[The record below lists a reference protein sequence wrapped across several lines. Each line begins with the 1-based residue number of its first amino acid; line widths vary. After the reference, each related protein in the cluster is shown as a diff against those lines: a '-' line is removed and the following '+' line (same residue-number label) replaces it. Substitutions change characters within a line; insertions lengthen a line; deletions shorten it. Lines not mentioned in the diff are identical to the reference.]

1 MGPTQTSGFTK
12 RSTNIILLVGL
23 CSVVYLCL
31 YLWVDAVIPRVLES
45 KKMMKNGKQYDFS
58 RAISNDDS
66 YDSSTAVNTWEFHGS
81 KIEGPTESYPEQ
93 HIAIDTHANIVAASG
108 QNAVLEVQNNEDGR
122 FSSGSVSKENTSR
135 EIHMPYE
142 KHGISN
148 RNDNVGIRRSS
159 LPLLDKPL
167 QSASAKRGQIIIVTT
182 KRSGSS
188 FIGELFNS
196 NPEVFYMYEP
206 LSQVTYDVLK
216 HRIDNRQ
223 AESLIFLLWN
233 HTLRCNYSTFSHG
246 PKNWLRRSGGLNTCQ
261 VSGALKSSELLCPV
275 RKTPER
281 KVGPIISKL
290 CLDHPYTVL
299 KTIRVKDIK
308 DLRVFLEDPSLNLKI
323 IYLVR
328 DPRAVMNSRRKLKAP
343 NADLLRR
350 KGPDADEIKDLC
362 EHMAR
367 NLQYKD
373 DPPSWLKGKY
383 MLVRFED
390 VAEDPIEQTQR
401 IYQHV
406 GIKIHQDV
414 LGWLKNNTHGNK
426 GHGTGGPFSRT
437 RDTDNVIN
445 AWKNSISEEVREEV
459 ERKCSH
465 VMDALSYRCD

>member
-1 MGPTQTSGFTK
+1 MAPTKTSGFTK
-12 RSTNIILLVGL
+12 RSANVILLVSL
-23 CSVVYLCL
+23 FSCVYFCL
-31 YLWVDAVIPRVLES
+31 FLWDDAVIPQFLES
-45 KKMMKNGKQYDFS
+45 KKMMKYGKQYDFT
-58 RAISNDDS
+58 RASNDDS
-66 YDSSTAVNTWEFHGS
+66 NDSSRAVNTWELHGS
-81 KIEGPTESYPEQ
+81 TIKGSTESYPEQ
-93 HIAIDTHANIVAASG
+93 HIAIDTHANIVPTSG
-108 QNAVLEVQNNEDGR
+108 QNAVQNNEVGR
-122 FSSGSVSKENTSR
+122 FSSDSVFKENTSR
-135 EIHMPYE
+135 EFHMPYE
-142 KHGISN
+142 KHAISN
-148 RNDNVGIRRSS
+148 RNDNVEILRSS
-159 LPLLDKPL
+159 LPILDKPL
-167 QSASAKRGQIIIVTT
+167 QSASAKRVQIIIVTT

-206 LSQVTYDVLK
+206 LFQVTSDVLK

-233 HTLRCNYSTFSHG
+233 HTLRCNYSTFSQG
-246 PKNWLRRSGGLNTCQ
+246 PKNWLRRGSLDTCQ
-261 VSGALKSSELLCPV
+261 ASGALLSSKLICPV
-275 RKTPER
+275 PKIPER

-299 KTIRVKDIK
+299 KTIRVNDIK
-308 DLRVFLEDPSLNLKI
+308 DLRVFIEDPSLNLQI
-323 IYLVR
+323 IHLVR
-328 DPRAVMNSRRKLKAP
+328 DPRAVMNSRRKLKRP
-343 NADLLRR
+343 NYDLLRR

-414 LGWLKNNTHGNK
+414 LGWLKNNTHENK
-426 GHGTGGPFSRT
+426 GQGTGSPFSRT
-437 RDTDNVIN
+437 RDTDKVIN
-445 AWKNSISEEVREEV
+445 AWKNSISEEVREAV
-459 ERKCSH
+459 ERKCSQ
-465 VMDALSYRCD
+465 VMSALSYQYG

>member
-12 RSTNIILLVGL
+12 RSTYIILLVGL
-23 CSVVYLCL
+23 FSFVYFCL
-31 YLWVDAVIPRVLES
+31 FLWDDAVIPHFLES
-45 KKMMKNGKQYDFS
+45 KKMMKYGKQYDFT
-58 RAISNDDS
+58 RASNDDS
-66 YDSSTAVNTWEFHGS
+66 NDSSRAVNTWEFHGS
-81 KIEGPTESYPEQ
+81 TIKGSTESYPEQ
-93 HIAIDTHANIVAASG
+93 HIAIDTLANIVATSG
-108 QNAVLEVQNNEDGR
+108 RNAVIEVQNNKDGR
-122 FSSGSVSKENTSR
+122 FSSDSVSKENTSR
-135 EIHMPYE
+135 EFHMPYE
-142 KHGISN
+142 KHAISN
-148 RNDNVGIRRSS
+148 RKSNVEILRSS
-159 LPLLDKPL
+159 LPILDKP
-167 QSASAKRGQIIIVTT
+167 ASAKRVQIIIVTT

-206 LSQVTYDVLK
+206 LFQVTFDVLK

-233 HTLRCNYSTFSHG
+233 HTLRCNYSTFSQG
-246 PKNWLRRSGGLNTCQ
+246 TKNWLSRGGLNTCQ
-261 VSGALKSSELLCPV
+261 LSGALKSSKLLCPV
-275 RKTPER
+275 RKIPDR

-290 CLDHPYTVL
+290 CLDRPYTVL
-299 KTIRVKDIK
+299 KTIRVNDIK

-323 IYLVR
+323 IHLVR
-328 DPRAVMNSRRKLKAP
+328 DPRAVMNSRRKLKEP
-343 NADLLRR
+343 NSDLLRR

-406 GIKIHQDV
+406 GINIHQDV

-426 GHGTGGPFSRT
+426 GQGTGSPFSRT
-437 RDTDNVIN
+437 RDTEKVIN

-465 VMDALSYRCD
+465 VMNALSYHYD